1 MKYGISSSALFGRM
15 ETDQALAF
23 LRDSGACECVEV
35 FFQCPDEYSGQ
46 YRDAVLRAARGLNIV
61 SMHML
66 SSSFEG
72 MLFSASAHG
81 REYALRETADAIR
94 TGHELGAKR
103 YVFHG
108 RNRLLSA
115 KGMTTRL
122 ADPEQTARAL
132 APVMEVLSGYGM
144 TLALENV
151 FWSEFS
157 RPEFGPLIAQRLPG
171 IRFTLDTKQAARA
184 GFDYHEYMEG
194 MGARLDHVHVYD
206 FDDEGRECLPGKG
219 HFDFARFGD
228 ELRAR
233 GYDGAVIIEAYPHM
247 YSEVDEL
254 LEALEY
260 LKRTMGARGC

>member
-15 ETDQALAF
+15 KTDQALAF
-23 LRDSGACECVEV
+23 LRDCGICECVEV

-46 YRDAVLRAARGLNIV
+46 YRKALFEAARGLNIV

-72 MLFSASAHG
+72 MLFSASTHG

-94 TGHELGAKR
+94 AGHELGAKR

-108 RNRLLSA
+108 RNRLMSS
-115 KGMTTRL
+115 KGNTPRL
-122 ADPEQTARAL
+122 DDPEAVAGAL
-132 APVMEVLSGYGM
+132 EPVMEILKGYGM

-157 RPEFGPLIAQRLPG
+157 RPGFGPLIAQRLPG
-171 IRFTLDTKQAARA
+171 IRFTLDTKQAVRA
-184 GFDYHEYMEG
+184 GFDYHEYMDA
-194 MGARLDHVHVYD
+194 MGERLDHVHAYD
-206 FDDEGRECLPGKG
+206 FDADGKECLPGKG
-219 HFDFARFGD
+219 LFDFARFGD

-233 GYDGAVIIEAYPHM
+233 GYDGAVIIEAYPYM
-247 YSEVDEL
+247 YRDTDEL

-260 LKRTMGARGC
+260 LKRTMGARG